1 MIRCAGMLSNRP
13 GLSGRQRRRNRFP
26 PPFFVAET
34 LDAVRLFWVCGPESG
49 LGPVAES
56 EGRGVRA
63 PAFVPVFRAALLL
76 GPAADDLTLY
86 VYAVCSGL
94 GEDAPGQSRLFVV
107 GRIAEVG
114 FGGPYV
120 LGVYEREFAN
130 AESGSSCR
138 SSAVS
143 RSAVLRFVA
152 VVIAFPCLV
161 IRFGKMQFFGQ
172 RVRLSSELRPDY
184 PIRVATMR
192 RPEAR
197 LRNSQR

>member
-1 MIRCAGMLSNRP
+1 MRFVRSGHADRNPDRGRSRKAKAG
-13 GLSGRQRRRNRFP
+13 
-26 PPFFVAET
+26 
-34 LDAVRLFWVCGPESG
+34 
-49 LGPVAES
+49 
-56 EGRGVRA
+56 
-63 PAFVPVFRAALLL
+63 AFVLRPSRVPAFRAALLL

-86 VYAVCSGL
+86 VYAVCGRL
-94 GEDAPGQSRLFVV
+94 GEDTPGQSRLFVV

-114 FGGPYV
+114 FGGPASTSGNSRV
-120 LGVYEREFAN
+120 SGIPN

-143 RSAVLRFVA
+143 RSAVLCFVA

>member
-1 MIRCAGMLSNRP
+1 MRFVRSGHADRNPDRGRSRKAKAG
-13 GLSGRQRRRNRFP
+13 
-26 PPFFVAET
+26 
-34 LDAVRLFWVCGPESG
+34 
-49 LGPVAES
+49 
-56 EGRGVRA
+56 
-63 PAFVPVFRAALLL
+63 AFVLRPSRVPACRAALLL
-76 GPAADDLTLY
+76 GPAADNLTLY

-94 GEDAPGQSRLFVV
+94 GEDTPGQSRLFVV

-120 LGVYEREFAN
+120 LGVHEREFARFGN
-130 AESGSSCR
+130 PECR
-138 SSAVS
+138 VGQ
-143 RSAVLRFVA
+143 FVPLFGGEPVRGLVFFDA

>member
-1 MIRCAGMLSNRP
+1 MRFVRSGYADRNPDWDRSRKAKAGAFVLRP
-13 GLSGRQRRRNRFP
+13 SL
-26 PPFFVAET
+26 
-34 LDAVRLFWVCGPESG
+34 
-49 LGPVAES
+49 
-56 EGRGVRA
+56 
-63 PAFVPVFRAALLL
+63 VPVFRAALLL

-120 LGVYEREFAN
+120 LGVHEREFARFGN
-130 AESGSSCR
+130 PECRVGRSCR

-143 RSAVLRFVA
+143 RSAVLCFVA

>member
-1 MIRCAGMLSNRP
+1 MRFVRSGYADRNPDRGRSRKAKAGAFVLRP
-13 GLSGRQRRRNRFP
+13 SL
-26 PPFFVAET
+26 
-34 LDAVRLFWVCGPESG
+34 
-49 LGPVAES
+49 
-56 EGRGVRA
+56 
-63 PAFVPVFRAALLL
+63 VPVFRAALLL

-120 LGVYEREFAN
+120 LGVHEREFA
-130 AESGSSCR
+130 
-138 SSAVS
+138 
-143 RSAVLRFVA
+143 
-152 VVIAFPCLV
+152 
-161 IRFGKMQFFGQ
+161 RFGNPECRVGQFVPLFGGKPV
-172 RVRLSSELRPDY
+172 RGLVFCRCRHCFPLFGDPFREDAIFRPATRLSSELRPDY

>member
-1 MIRCAGMLSNRP
+1 MRFVRSGHADRNPDRGRSRKAKAG
-13 GLSGRQRRRNRFP
+13 
-26 PPFFVAET
+26 
-34 LDAVRLFWVCGPESG
+34 
-49 LGPVAES
+49 
-56 EGRGVRA
+56 
-63 PAFVPVFRAALLL
+63 AFVLRPSRVPACRAALLL
-76 GPAADDLTLY
+76 GPAADNLTLY

-94 GEDAPGQSRLFVV
+94 GEDTPGQSRLFVV

-120 LGVYEREFAN
+120 LGVHEREFARFGN
-130 AESGSSCR
+130 PECR

-143 RSAVLRFVA
+143 RSAVLCFVA

>member
-1 MIRCAGMLSNRP
+1 MRFVGSGHADRNPDRGRSRKAKAGARTPRP
-13 GLSGRQRRRNRFP
+13 SL
-26 PPFFVAET
+26 
-34 LDAVRLFWVCGPESG
+34 
-49 LGPVAES
+49 
-56 EGRGVRA
+56 
-63 PAFVPVFRAALLL
+63 VPVFRAALLL

-120 LGVYEREFAN
+120 LGVYEREFARFGN
-130 AESGSSCR
+130 PESGSSCR

-143 RSAVLRFVA
+143 RSAVLCFVA

-161 IRFGKMQFFGQ
+161 IRFGKVQFFGQ